1 MHKSISDI
9 TKILPALFLCC
20 YFFISCKENKIQT
33 LSANNFETIITQLQQ
48 KSGNTPQ
55 TLHSIETIYRK
66 YPNASIDFKFK
77 YLSYACGY
85 YHIYK
90 QDEDSA
96 NIYAD
101 SMISLVNKRADK
113 NEFINE
119 EAIADMSKGD
129 VLFAQKKYPEAYQY
143 YYLGKVAA
151 EKSLDACTYSEYAYR
166 LAMVLYKQSSYLEA
180 ANYFKITFNKS
191 EDCKNDFSYFIR
203 RQEVLNNAGFSFFKA
218 KVFDSAKLYYEKTLV
233 FLEEHQPRFPQSK
246 TFFEIARGVVYGNLA
261 QVYATSDFNKAEQLY
276 KESISI
282 NSKPLHDINDAVITQ
297 SHLANL
303 YFDKQEFDKGFAVLS
318 AIKTGLDTIKNADI
332 ETEWNRLM
340 WKYYDHEKQLNEAYT
355 YLNKY
360 ENLKAKNT
368 TANEN
373 FKGSITDVFDNL
385 QSQYEISLLTKND
398 KVNSLYL
405 ILLLGGLV
413 LFSIIILLVWY
424 NWRKSL
430 KYVKVLQEYT
440 QQIRNQ
446 KQALEKTIE
455 IVENQNKEKDSI
467 LRVVAHDLRN
477 PINGIVSLL
486 SIIKETP
493 ELNEHGE
500 LLKIMETA
508 CFDALNMITGILKA
522 SEALSGTQKIS
533 PLSITQIVDHTVQLL
548 HYKAEEKDQHISIFS
563 PKNDQV
569 VLGNEEQLRR
579 VLSNLITNAV
589 KFSPASSDI
598 NIKIIE
604 HNNSVEI
611 MVEDKGIGI
620 PPYLK
625 DKVFNVFTEAKR
637 YGTQNEKPFGLGLS
651 ICKQIIENHKGE
663 IWFTTEE
670 GKGTTF
676 HVMLPKK

>member
-1 MHKSISDI
+1 
-9 TKILPALFLCC
+9 
-20 YFFISCKENKIQT
+20 
-33 LSANNFETIITQLQQ
+33 
-48 KSGNTPQ
+48 
-55 TLHSIETIYRK
+55 
-66 YPNASIDFKFK
+66 
-77 YLSYACGY
+77 
-85 YHIYK
+85 
-90 QDEDSA
+90 
-96 NIYAD
+96 
-101 SMISLVNKRADK
+101 
-113 NEFINE
+113 
-119 EAIADMSKGD
+119 
-129 VLFAQKKYPEAYQY
+129 
-143 YYLGKVAA
+143 
-151 EKSLDACTYSEYAYR
+151 
-166 LAMVLYKQSSYLEA
+166 
-180 ANYFKITFNKS
+180 
-191 EDCKNDFSYFIR
+191 
-203 RQEVLNNAGFSFFKA
+203 
-218 KVFDSAKLYYEKTLV
+218 
-233 FLEEHQPRFPQSK
+233 
-246 TFFEIARGVVYGNLA
+246 
-261 QVYATSDFNKAEQLY
+261 VYATSDFNKAEQLY

-282 NSKPLHDINDAVITQ
+282 NSKPQHDINDALITQ

-318 AIKTGLDTIKNADI
+318 AVKKGLDTIKNTDI

-340 WKYYDHEKQLNEAYT
+340 WKYYDHEKELNEAYT

-385 QSQYEISLLTKND
+385 QSQYEISLLTKNE
-398 KVNSLYL
+398 KVNSLYM

-413 LFSIIILLVWY
+413 LFSVIILLVWY

-440 QQIRNQ
+440 RQINNQ
-446 KQALEKTIE
+446 KLALEKTLE

-493 ELNEHGE
+493 ESNEHGE

-508 CFDALNMITGILKA
+508 CFDALNMITGILEA
-522 SEALSGTQKIS
+522 SEALSGKQKTS
-533 PLSITQIVDHTVQLL
+533 LLSITQIVEHTVQLL
-548 HYKAEEKDQHISIFS
+548 HYKAEEKGQHINIFS
-563 PKNDQV
+563 PKNDLV
-569 VLGNEEQLRR
+569 ILGNEEQLRR

-589 KFSPASSDI
+589 KFSPTGSDI
-598 NIKIIE
+598 NIKILE
-604 HNNSVEI
+604 HNDSVEI

-620 PPYLK
+620 PGHLK

-651 ICKQIIENHKGE
+651 ICKQIIENHNGQ
-663 IWFTTEE
+663 IWFTSEE
-670 GKGTTF
+670 GNGTIF

>member
-1 MHKSISDI
+1 MNKSVFHINN
-9 TKILPALFLCC
+9 ILFAIFLCC
-20 YFFISCKENKIQT
+20 CFFISCKENKIQT
-33 LSANNFETIITQLQQ
+33 LSTNDFETIIVQLQQ
-48 KSGNTPQ
+48 KFGNTPQ
-55 TLHSIETIYRK
+55 TLHYIDSIYRK
-66 YPNASIDFKFK
+66 YPNAKIDFKFK

-101 SMISLVNKRADK
+101 SMIVLVNERLNK
-113 NEFINE
+113 NAFINE

-151 EKSLDACTYSEYAYR
+151 EKSLDPCTYSEYTYR
-166 LAMVLYKQSSYLEA
+166 LAMVLYRQSSYLEA

-218 KVFDSAKLYYEKTLV
+218 NVFDSARLYYEKTLI
-233 FLEEHQPRFPQSK
+233 FLEEHQAGFPQNK

-261 QVYATSDFNKAEQLY
+261 QIYASSDFNKAEQLY

-282 NSKPLHDINDAVITQ
+282 NSKPQHDINDALITQ

-303 YFDKQEFDKGFAVLS
+303 YFNEQEFNKGFEVLS
-318 AIKTGLDTIKNADI
+318 AIRTGLDTIKNTDI

-340 WKYYDHEKQLNEAYT
+340 WKYYDQQKQLKQAYT
-355 YLNKY
+355 YLNNY
-360 ENLKAKNT
+360 ENLKAKKST
-368 TANEN
+368 PNEN

-413 LFSIIILLVWY
+413 LFSIIISLVWF

-430 KYVKVLQEYT
+430 KHVKVLEEYT
-440 QQIRNQ
+440 WQINSQ
-446 KQALEKTIE
+446 KQKLEKTIE
-455 IVENQNKEKDSI
+455 IIENQNKEKDRI

-477 PINGIVSLL
+477 PINGMVSLL
-486 SIIKETP
+486 SIIKETREP
-493 ELNEHGE
+493 DERSE

-508 CFDALNMITGILKA
+508 CFDALNMITGILEA
-522 SEALSGTQKIS
+522 SEALSSKQKIS
-533 PLSITQIVDHTVQLL
+533 PLSIVQIVNHTVQLL
-548 HYKAEEKDQHISIFS
+548 RYKAEEKGQHINIFS
-563 PKNDQV
+563 QKNELV
-569 VLGNEEQLRR
+569 IFGNEEQLRR

-589 KFSPASSDI
+589 KFSPTGSDI
-598 NIKIIE
+598 NIKILE
-604 HNNSVEI
+604 HNDSVEI

-620 PPYLK
+620 PAHLK

-651 ICKQIIENHKGE
+651 ICKQIIENHKGQ
-663 IWFTTEE
+663 IWFTSEE
-670 GKGTTF
+670 GKGTIF
-676 HVMLPKK
+676 HVVLPKK